1 MAEEEFG
8 NIIYSHSNL
17 VILKPVATQ
26 RQGQGAAAARLQPGI
41 NLNKLQLRIDSSH
54 LSAVAVGQEP
64 D

>member
-26 RQGQGAAAARLQPGI
+26 RQGRGPRRRLVF
-41 NLNKLQLRIDSSH
+41 NRALTLTNSN
-54 LSAVAVGQEP
+54 
-64 D
+64 